1 VSWQGK
7 DGKMIRFDKV
17 SKSFGDKKVID
28 VLSFEISKGEKVC
41 LTGPSGSGKTTALR
55 LIMGFEKADQ
65 GEVLVDGR
73 ISAVFQEDRL
83 FPTFTAL
90 ENVKAVCDDEGL
102 ALQVLKT
109 VGLLED
115 KDKLITQLSGGMARR
130 VAIARALAYPF
141 DILVLDEPFTG
152 IDESRKN
159 EIIGAILDEVK
170 DKTLI
175 LVSHDEDECSL
186 MCRRRINVEK

>member
-1 VSWQGK
+1 
-7 DGKMIRFDKV
+7 MIRFDKV